1 MIIYGFVF
9 LISIVFTFFG
19 EKIYKSNK
27 MVAYILFGLS
37 ILTLCFFA
45 ALRDISV
52 GTDLRIYGS
61 RYFSLAN
68 SFDSLGRYL
77 KALDIEYFYLL
88 LTYISAKWF
97 NSITFL
103 LFILQLIPL
112 MIIYKC
118 VLKEDYRKITFALIV
133 YLLLYFNTSLN
144 ILRQTPAI
152 FISLIAY
159 KKIQN
164 KEYFKAI
171 LYIILA
177 SMFHSSALFMFVLF
191 PIEYFSKKEKSLQ
204 YLVIISIGL
213 LLLFFSLNILVSF
226 SKYLPMFI
234 VKYLGYIK
242 KGASNLNVKYLLFKI
257 IFELFL
263 LYFYKYY
270 KKDKQCKTYLY
281 FSIFDILFY
290 SLSGFVAYGYR
301 LSYYFLIYHIFFIP
315 KIYNSIDK
323 SKDKFLFKLGTSTLL
338 IAYWVI
344 RYVVIGYDGT
354 IPYVFS

>member
-1 MIIYGFVF
+1 M
-9 LISIVFTFFG
+9 
-19 EKIYKSNK
+19 
-27 MVAYILFGLS
+27 
-37 ILTLCFFA
+37 
-45 ALRDISV
+45 

-144 ILRQTPAI
+144 ILRQT
-152 FISLIAY
+152 
-159 KKIQN
+159 
-164 KEYFKAI
+164 
-171 LYIILA
+171 
-177 SMFHSSALFMFVLF
+177 SALFMFVLF

-323 SKDKFLFKLGTSTLL
+323 SKDKFLFKLGISTLL